1 MRVIIFTVA
10 IICIFVSSTFE
21 ASRGVAARSAENT
34 NDTAVVN
41 VLEISSGSSNQ
52 TLFKNNGTNVA
63 PKFDLTHPLATVEAL
78 YENSRERIHLWMEE
92 STYSHMM
99 ILSALVGVLSAFVT
113 LLLLY
118 ILYLLFRKCRSRRRQ
133 HKIVDIVS
141 QLNDAKNPFETKTDD
156 SDDET
161 V

>member
-1 MRVIIFTVA
+1 MLRDDF
-10 IICIFVSSTFE
+10 
-21 ASRGVAARSAENT
+21 
-34 NDTAVVN
+34 
-41 VLEISSGSSNQ
+41 Q
-52 TLFKNNGTNVA
+52 
-63 PKFDLTHPLATVEAL
+63 
-78 YENSRERIHLWMEE
+78 EE

-118 ILYLLFRKCRSRRRQ
+118 MLYSLFRKCRSRRRQ

-141 QLNDAKNPFETKTDD
+141 QLNDGKNPFETKTDD

>member
-1 MRVIIFTVA
+1 
-10 IICIFVSSTFE
+10 
-21 ASRGVAARSAENT
+21 
-34 NDTAVVN
+34 
-41 VLEISSGSSNQ
+41 
-52 TLFKNNGTNVA
+52 
-63 PKFDLTHPLATVEAL
+63 L

-133 HKIVDIVS
+133 HKIVDIKSTFVMS
-141 QLNDAKNPFETKTDD
+141 NDVPNETGT
-156 SDDET
+156 SIRLMG
-161 V
+161 